1 MAENVKTRKTKK
13 DYLLEILE
21 YGTEE
26 QKNTL
31 EKLIEEYKTNRTK
44 KINEQKQ
51 IIKKAKKVLK
61 DLGYTKDEDN
71 SDDVTSE

>member
-61 DLGYTKDEDN
+61 DLGYTKDED
-71 SDDVTSE
+71 SDEVTSE